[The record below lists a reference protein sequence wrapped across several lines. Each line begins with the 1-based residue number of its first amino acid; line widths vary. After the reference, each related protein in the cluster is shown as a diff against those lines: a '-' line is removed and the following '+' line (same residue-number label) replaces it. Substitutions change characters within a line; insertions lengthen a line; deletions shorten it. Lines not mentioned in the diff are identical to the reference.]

1 MVELG
6 RVDIN
11 TEVSMLASCLVLP
24 REGRLEAVLHVYG
37 YLRANHDTRLALD
50 TSYPDID
57 NSQFLQCNWKYF
69 YGNVKEA
76 VPPYAPGPRGNKFT
90 YVCMLIVIIKWK
102 RRLGYL
108 GLAL

>member
-37 YLRANHDTRLALD
+37 YLGVNHNTRLALYP
-50 TSYPDID
+50 SYPDID
-57 NSQFLQCNWKYF
+57 EIQFLQCDWKEF
-69 YGNVKEA
+69 YGNVK
-76 VPPYAPGPRGNKFT
+76 
-90 YVCMLIVIIKWK
+90 
-102 RRLGYL
+102 
-108 GLAL
+108 